1 VGSFFDELGRR
12 LASFRRARD
21 FTQED
26 LAELAGLDRSY
37 VSQLE
42 RGLANPSLEV
52 LLRLAQALEIDIC
65 ALVCGEENDHEDT

>member
-1 VGSFFDELGRR
+1 MGSFFEDLGRR
-12 LASFRRARD
+12 LASFRRARN

-52 LLRLAQALEIDIC
+52 LLRIAQALEIDVC
-65 ALVCGEENDHEDT
+65 ALVCGEEDGHEDT